1 MGLSVVITTFN
12 EAENIANCIRSVEN
26 LADEIVLMDNF
37 STDGTTELARSLQAK
52 VFQRKFDN
60 FSENKNAAIEKASNE
75 WILIL
80 DADEQLTP
88 ELQREIKNRLAS
100 GAEVDAFRIKRD
112 TYFCG
117 RKVRCW
123 SHGSVVR
130 LFRKNRA
137 HYNPAKFVHE
147 ELIVDGGVQMLQ
159 HPMKHYTFQS
169 YEQYLPKVHFYTTLS
184 AREAY
189 QRGERASWFSLW
201 LLPPVRFIKTYF
213 FKSGILDGI
222 PGLLI
227 AYFSAYSVYL
237 KMAKLWELQASNS
250 PKHSDGEK

>member
-1 MGLSVVITTFN
+1 MALSVVITTFN
-12 EAENIANCIRSVEN
+12 EAENIANCIRSVDN

-37 STDGTTELARSLQAK
+37 STDRTVEMARSLHSK
-52 VFQRKFDN
+52 VFQREFDN

-100 GAEVDAFRIKRD
+100 GSEVDAFRIKRD

-123 SHGSVVR
+123 SRGSVVR
-130 LFRKNRA
+130 LFKKNHAR
-137 HYNPAKFVHE
+137 YNPAKLVHE
-147 ELIVDGGVQMLQ
+147 ELIVDGGRVQMLQ

-169 YEQYLPKVHFYTTLS
+169 YEQYLPKVHFYTTLA
-184 AREAY
+184 AREAF

-227 AYFSAYSVYL
+227 SYFSAYSVYL
-237 KMAKLWELQASNS
+237 KMAKLWELHASKS
-250 PKHSDGEK
+250 AES